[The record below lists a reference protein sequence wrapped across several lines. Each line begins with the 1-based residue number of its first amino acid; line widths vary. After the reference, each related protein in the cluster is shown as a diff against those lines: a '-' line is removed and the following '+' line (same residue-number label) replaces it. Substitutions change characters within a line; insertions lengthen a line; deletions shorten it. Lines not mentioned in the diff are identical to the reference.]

1 MGTCAIMQDTKISQS
16 TTYNAPVT
24 DLGTHIKKVLCIRFR
39 IQRTRYFYFPWY
51 HLNLPLSHDCGL
63 FKCQT
68 TLLFYDGNTRCSLL
82 KMPCSVHCSQDEF
95 GSVFP
100 FASHQ
105 PATLSRFHPYL
116 LVPAQTHLFFID
128 FDILDFTA
136 LS

>member
-1 MGTCAIMQDTKISQS
+1 MNKESACGLSRRARLRQQHLPYARVCLLTER
-16 TTYNAPVT
+16 
-24 DLGTHIKKVLCIRFR
+24 KKVLCIRFR
-39 IQRTRYFYFPWY
+39 IQRTRYFPWY

-63 FKCQT
+63 FKCLT

-136 LS
+136 L